1 MMSRQ
6 SQPSE
11 DTQTLLQTYRQDHP
25 VVRRTDVQPR
35 QWQNVQIS
43 SLGQLVHQL
52 KQRQRVVTPR
62 RKCQDNT
69 HHAGETGLGLHGQAR
84 WSTSSRL
91 RSSNDLTL
99 EHSASQAGQNGSAS
113 DDWKARRD

>member
-1 MMSRQ
+1 MMIRQ
-6 SQPSE
+6 PQPSE

-25 VVRRTDVQPR
+25 VVRRTDVQPL

-62 RKCQDNT
+62 WYCQDNT
-69 HHAGETGLGLHGQAR
+69 HHDPQEHRLPSLPPRQAKR
-84 WSTSSRL
+84 GWVCMDSR
-91 RSSNDLTL
+91 D
-99 EHSASQAGQNGSAS
+99 G
-113 DDWKARRD
+113 

>member
-1 MMSRQ
+1 MMIRQ
-6 SQPSE
+6 PQPSE

-52 KQRQRVVTPR
+52 KQRQRVALRYLFRT
-62 RKCQDNT
+62 
-69 HHAGETGLGLHGQAR
+69 L
-84 WSTSSRL
+84 L
-91 RSSNDLTL
+91 RSLFSIPDAIL
-99 EHSASQAGQNGSAS
+99 
-113 DDWKARRD
+113 RV